1 MSKVTSNSSKSG
13 TSSNTS
19 SVESGIYDYALNTL
33 ASLLP
38 GLNTLDTNTQASI
51 QSQMDAYKNL
61 GIEGINET
69 YNPMITN
76 LENDIASRFGN
87 LDTSIFT
94 DDLGDIESE
103 RADAVSSFAQDVLS
117 KQSDLE
123 SSALNQKYSLV
134 DLLSGLINDYYDNTS
149 KLADATSTSSSKTTS
164 TKSSSGSSTNS
175 DVTTMLTTLLN
186 NFL

>member
-1 MSKVTSNSSKSG
+1 
-13 TSSNTS
+13 
-19 SVESGIYDYALNTL
+19 
-33 ASLLP
+33 
-38 GLNTLDTNTQASI
+38 
-51 QSQMDAYKNL
+51 
-61 GIEGINET
+61 
-69 YNPMITN
+69 
-76 LENDIASRFGN
+76 
-87 LDTSIFT
+87 
-94 DDLGDIESE
+94 LGDIESE